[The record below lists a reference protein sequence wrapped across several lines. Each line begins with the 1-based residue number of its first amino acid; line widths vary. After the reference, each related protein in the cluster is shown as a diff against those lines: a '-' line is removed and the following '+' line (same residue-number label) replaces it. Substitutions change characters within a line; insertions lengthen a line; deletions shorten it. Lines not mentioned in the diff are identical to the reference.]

1 MNFNDILKLVES
13 NPYSAFFYTPSIYPE
28 SRSYIFSEPSEL
40 IIAYN
45 KNDLQKSFKLADKYI
60 QNGMQGYCLLNY
72 EAGYL
77 LEKKFEKLLTADDR
91 KLMQFFFFKEK
102 NVQLIKSSK
111 IIFEDNSDEDFS
123 ITNFKLN
130 TTHQQFVK
138 NVDKIKKYIKAGDT
152 YQVNYTMKGKFNFT
166 GSYSSFFK
174 GLLFNQSA
182 KYSTFINN
190 GEDFILSLSP
200 ELFFRIKKNRIISQP
215 MKGTMSRGVDQYAD
229 SIIESELINN
239 EKNKAENVMIVDL
252 IRNDLG
258 RICRYGSVTVPE
270 LFKSEKYESLFQM
283 ISTIEGKLNKKIK
296 LSEVIK
302 NIFPCGSVTG
312 APKIRT
318 MEIIKELEKDVRGI
332 YTGSIGLFTKKEL
345 IFNVA
350 IRTLKINK
358 TTGKGEIGMGAGI
371 VWDSD
376 AEQEFIESNLK
387 STFLTEQ
394 ENYFELLETI
404 LLENG
409 QSEFLEEHLDRMKS
423 AAEYFLFKFN
433 EMKIRKHLLREIE
446 SADKNKKHKVRL
458 TLNKWGR
465 FSVLITEVKP
475 LPNEIRVLVS
485 GKKISSSNKFQHFK
499 TTNRKLYDNEFS
511 KYSSQG
517 NFEVLFLNEKDEIV
531 EGSRTNIFIK
541 KGTEWFTPPLGS
553 GALPGIYRNYFLNK
567 EKVAK
572 EKTLVLQDILSADE
586 VWLTNSIIK
595 EVKVEGIDK

>member
-60 QNGMQGYCLLNY
+60 QKGMQGYCLLNY

-77 LEKKFEKLLTADDR
+77 LEKKLEKLLTADDR

-102 NVQLIKSSK
+102 NVKLIKSSK
-111 IIFEDNSDEDFS
+111 IIFEDNTDEEFS
-123 ITNFKLN
+123 ISNFRLN

-138 NVDKIKKYIKAGDT
+138 NVDKIKKFIKAGDT

-215 MKGTMSRGVDQYAD
+215 MKGTMNRGVDQYSD

-312 APKIRT
+312 APKIKT

-332 YTGSIGLFTKKEL
+332 YTGSIGLVTKKEL

-350 IRTLKINK
+350 IRTLTINK

-387 STFLTEQ
+387 STFLTEP

-409 QSEFLEEHLDRMKS
+409 QIEFLEEHLQRMKS

-433 EMKIRKHLLREIE
+433 EMKIRNHLLQEIE
-446 SADKNKKHKVRL
+446 SVDKNKKHKVRL
-458 TLNKWGR
+458 TLSKWGR
-465 FSVLITEVKP
+465 ISIAITEVKP
-475 LPNEIRVLVS
+475 LPNEIKVIVS

-517 NFEVLFLNEKDEIV
+517 NFEVLFLNEKDEIA

-541 KGTEWFTPPLGS
+541 KGNGWFTPPLGS
-553 GALPGIYRNYFLNK
+553 GALPGIYRNYFLNN
-567 EKVAK
+567 
-572 EKTLVLQDILSADE
+572 EKTKESILSLKDILSADE

-595 EVKVEGIDK
+595 EVKVERINK

>member
-1 MNFNDILKLVES
+1 MNFNDILKQVES
-13 NPYSAFFYTPSIYPE
+13 NPYSAFFYTPSIYSE

-60 QNGMQGYCLLNY
+60 QKGMQGYCLLNY

-77 LEKKFEKLLTADDR
+77 LEKKLEKLLTSDDR

-111 IIFEDNSDEDFS
+111 IIFEDNTDEEFS
-123 ITNFKLN
+123 ISNFRLN

-190 GEDFILSLSP
+190 GDDFILSLSP

-215 MKGTMSRGVDQYAD
+215 MKGTMRRGVDQSSD
-229 SIIESELINN
+229 SINESELINN

-318 MEIIKELEKDVRGI
+318 MEIITELEKEKRGI

-350 IRTLKINK
+350 IRTLTINK
-358 TTGKGEIGMGAGI
+358 TTGKGEIGIGAGI

-387 STFLTEQ
+387 STFLTET
-394 ENYFELLETI
+394 ENYFELLETM
-404 LLENG
+404 LCENG
-409 QSEFLEEHLDRMKS
+409 KILFLDEHLQRMKS

-433 EMKIRKHLLREIE
+433 EMKIRKHLLQEIE
-446 SADKNKKHKVRL
+446 RVDKNKKHKVRL
-458 TLNKWGR
+458 TVSKWGR
-465 FSVLITEVKP
+465 ISVIVTEVKP
-475 LPNEIRVLVS
+475 LPNEIKVIVS
-485 GKKISSSNKFQHFK
+485 EKKISSSNKFQHFK

-517 NFEVLFLNEKDEIV
+517 YFEILFLNEKDEIV

-541 KGTEWFTPPLGS
+541 KGNEWFTPPLSS
-553 GALPGIYRNYFLNK
+553 GTLPGIYRNYFLKK
-567 EKVAK
+567 EKAEQSLLSLK
-572 EKTLVLQDILSADE
+572 DILSADE

-595 EVKVEGIDK
+595 EVKVEWIDK